1 MPAHGLEIE
10 EDLEF
15 QRREWAFQR
24 VGVWAIAAFVV
35 AAALGLFGAGGT
47 FSRARARAPEGAFWV
62 DYDRF
67 ARVGA
72 AARLQVHWPEG
83 SANAPEPVLTLN
95 RAYFDTIRVEQIIPE
110 PKEIVL
116 DSERVRLR
124 FAAESI
130 EPGGAVILD
139 YQPDDVGSQQIQIQV
154 DELAPVSFTQFAY
167 F

>member
-1 MPAHGLEIE
+1 MPAKGIEIE

-24 VGVWAIAAFVV
+24 IGVWAIAAFVV

-47 FSRARARAPEGAFWV
+47 FSRARAGAPQGAFWV

-72 AARLQVHWPEG
+72 AARLHVHWPD
-83 SANAPEPVLTLN
+83 APTDAPEPVLAIN
-95 RAYFDTIRVEQIIPE
+95 RDYFDTIRVEQLVPE

-116 DSERVRLR
+116 DSDWVRLR